1 MGTIQ
6 FAKQFT
12 QHFREVIIVADVGQE
27 AFVCFFISFPV
38 HSMQVGNIEFVIYL
52 LANVVEDVCAFI
64 IRTVIEECFKFY
76 RCNFATGNLYFL
88 QSATCAHK
96 DILSFFIRYE

>member
-1 MGTIQ
+1 
-6 FAKQFT
+6 
-12 QHFREVIIVADVGQE
+12 
-27 AFVCFFISFPV
+27 
-38 HSMQVGNIEFVIYL
+38 MQVGNIEFVIYL